1 MTFSLIILI
10 NRKSN
15 YFTSLLFFILAYFEL
30 NNITEKKDIKD
41 LLLSELQDILQSS
54 GYAKFRAIQI
64 FTHLYKNRLK
74 TFSDFYLLPA
84 DLRDFL
90 EQNFKINSL
99 TTENIQYSIDG
110 TTKFLFALSDDSAI
124 ESVLIPTETID
135 EDPKLKR
142 LTLCVSSQVGCALDC
157 SFCATGKLG
166 YKRNLKPSE
175 IVEQVL
181 QVESHTGKKISNIV
195 FMGMGEPLHNID
207 NVVKAI
213 DILSNSVANVISRK
227 KITISTAGIVPKI
240 LELANI
246 PKPVKLAISLHST
259 TNGVRQKIMPIAKKW
274 NIQSLRDSITQ
285 YYRKTN
291 IPITYEYILFDGLNN
306 SQEDAKRLAK
316 FARTVPSKVN
326 IIPFHDIS
334 FTNPTGFARELKPAG
349 KEQIEEF
356 VSQLKN
362 LGVNVYVRTS
372 SGVDI
377 DAACGQLAYSK
388 R

>member
-1 MTFSLIILI
+1 MI
-10 NRKSN
+10 
-15 YFTSLLFFILAYFEL
+15 
-30 NNITEKKDIKD
+30 
-41 LLLSELQDILQSS
+41 
-54 GYAKFRAIQI
+54 
-64 FTHLYKNRLK
+64 
-74 TFSDFYLLPA
+74 
-84 DLRDFL
+84 
-90 EQNFKINSL
+90 
-99 TTENIQYSIDG
+99 TENIQYSKDG
-110 TTKFLFALSDDSAI
+110 TTKFLFRLNDGKAI
-124 ESVLIPTETID
+124 ESVLIPAETLD

-142 LTLCVSSQVGCALDC
+142 LTLCVSSQVGCALNC

-166 YKRNLKPSE
+166 YTRNLKPSE
-175 IVEQVL
+175 IVDQVL
-181 QVESHTGKKISNIV
+181 QVEKETQKKISNIV
-195 FMGMGEPLHNID
+195 FMGMGEPLHNLE

-213 DILSNSVANVISRK
+213 DILSNSVEKIISRK

-240 LELANI
+240 LELAEI

-274 NIQSLRDSITQ
+274 NIQSLRESIVE
-285 YYRKTN
+285 YYRKTI

-306 SQEDAKRLAK
+306 STEDAKRLAK

-334 FTNPTGFARELKPAG
+334 FTNPTGFAKELKPASQ
-349 KEQIEEF
+349 EQINEF
-356 VSQLKN
+356 VTQLRN

-388 R
+388 KE

>member
-1 MTFSLIILI
+1 MNKIIEKKNIKEFSLSDFQDFLV
-10 NRKSN
+10 SN
-15 YFTSLLFFILAYFEL
+15 GY
-30 NNITEKKDIKD
+30 EK
-41 LLLSELQDILQSS
+41 
-54 GYAKFRAIQI
+54 YRAFQI
-64 FTHLYKNRLK
+64 FTHLYKNRL
-74 TFSDFYLLPA
+74 TDFSDFYLLPSN
-84 DLRDFL
+84 LRYFL
-90 EQNFKINSL
+90 EQNFKINAL
-99 TTENIQYSIDG
+99 TIENIQYSKDG
-110 TTKFLFALSDDSAI
+110 TVKFLFNLSDGSAI
-124 ESVLIPTETID
+124 ESVLIPTETLD
-135 EDPKLKR
+135 EDPTLKR

-175 IVEQVL
+175 IVDQVL
-181 QVESHTGKKISNIV
+181 QVESLSGKKISNIV
-195 FMGMGEPLHNID
+195 FMGMGEPLHNLG

-213 DILSNSVANVISRK
+213 DILSNSVVSIINHK

-274 NIQSLRDSITQ
+274 NIQSLRNSITQ
-285 YYRKTN
+285 YYQKTK

-306 SQEDAKRLAK
+306 TTNDAKRLAK
-316 FARTVPSKVN
+316 FTRTVPSKVN

-334 FTNPTGFARELKPAG
+334 FTNPTGFARELKPA
-349 KEQIEEF
+349 KQEQIAEF
-356 VSQLKN
+356 VKQLKS

-388 R
+388 RV

>member
-1 MTFSLIILI
+1 MKII
-10 NRKSN
+10 
-15 YFTSLLFFILAYFEL
+15 EP
-30 NNITEKKDIKD
+30 KKIKD
-41 LLLSELQDILQSS
+41 FSLSELQDILLSN
-54 GYAKFRAIQI
+54 GYEKFRATQI
-64 FTHLYKNRLK
+64 FTHLYKNRLDA
-74 TFSDFYLLPA
+74 FSDFYLLPS
-84 DLRDFL
+84 DLRNFL

-99 TTENIQYSIDG
+99 TTENIQYSKDG
-110 TTKFLFALSDDSAI
+110 TTKFLFKLSDGSAI
-124 ESVLIPTETID
+124 ESVLIPSETLD

-166 YKRNLKPSE
+166 YKRNLQPSE

-181 QVESHTGKKISNIV
+181 QVEAHTGKKISNIV
-195 FMGMGEPLHNID
+195 FMGMGEPLHNLD
-207 NVVKAI
+207 NVVKSI
-213 DILSNSVANVISRK
+213 DILSNSMANVISRK

-285 YYRKTN
+285 YYRITN

-334 FTNPTGFARELKPAG
+334 FTNPTGFARELKPAS
-349 KEQIEEF
+349 KDQIEKF
-356 VSQLKN
+356 VRQLKN

-388 R
+388 RV